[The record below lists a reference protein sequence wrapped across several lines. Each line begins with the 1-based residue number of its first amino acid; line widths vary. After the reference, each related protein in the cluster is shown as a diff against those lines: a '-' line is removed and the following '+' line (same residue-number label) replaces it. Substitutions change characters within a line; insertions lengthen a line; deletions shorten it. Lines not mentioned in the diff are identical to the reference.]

1 MWRGLISGCVQSC
14 GWPQRIPGKQ
24 QNLQNWVCCNLPSGS
39 RSRFLWGRC
48 FKFHLQSK
56 ARAAAENRT
65 LTIWEERRGTW
76 PSGACPHKTSTFP
89 PAKPREDGT
98 LLKLGVL
105 MIQLYLKQC
114 HTHKGRFD
122 STERKAS
129 YAPDSQLRHWGRI
142 ILCVGAVL
150 WTEIFS
156 RVPGHYPVNVST
168 LPLPTVVTTL
178 LGTMLYSANPSA
190 TLNNDSS
197 LTPHTRQINNVPKA
211 DKLLLDT
218 LQFFTLLF

>member
-24 QNLQNWVCCNLPSGS
+24 RNLQNWVCCSLPTGS

-56 ARAAAENRT
+56 AKAAAENRI
-65 LTIWEERRGTW
+65 LTIWEKWRRTW
-76 PSGACPHKTSTFP
+76 PNSACPHKASTFP
-89 PAKPREDGT
+89 SAKPWEDGT
-98 LLKLGVL
+98 LLKLWGL

-114 HTHKGRFD
+114 HAHKGRFD

-129 YAPDSQLRHWGRI
+129 YAPDSQLQHWDRI

-150 WTEIFS
+150 WTEI
-156 RVPGHYPVNVST
+156 
-168 LPLPTVVTTL
+168 L
-178 LGTMLYSANPSA
+178 AA
-190 TLNNDSS
+190 S
-197 LTPHTRQINNVPKA
+197 LAIIQ
-211 DKLLLDT
+211 
-218 LQFFTLLF
+218 